1 MTSKINI
8 YKKLK
13 NVNYIYM
20 DKKSD
25 IIDIYS
31 FGIFLNTHL
40 FTYKYIFNN
49 NNLFN
54 SIFFF
59 FAFNLFTKYTFQY
72 SILKLVGNKFWIKN
86 FDDIA
91 MPLLLNSVGNLVT
104 LNMYI
109 HDIII
114 NRTIIELLILI
125 IFNIFLKNNYQN
137 QNQASKMFRFNST
150 MFYFLIYNFL

>member
-1 MTSKINI
+1 
-8 YKKLK
+8 
-13 NVNYIYM
+13 M

-54 SIFFF
+54 FIFYF

-109 HDIII
+109 PDIII
-114 NRTIIELLILI
+114 NRTIIELAILI
-125 IFNIFLKNNYQN
+125 IFNIFLKNNYPN
-137 QNQASKMFRFNST
+137 ENQASKMFRFNST

>member
-1 MTSKINI
+1 
-8 YKKLK
+8 
-13 NVNYIYM
+13 M

-54 SIFFF
+54 SIFYF

-109 HDIII
+109 PDIII
-114 NRTIIELLILI
+114 NRTIIELAILI
-125 IFNIFLKNNYQN
+125 IFNIFLKNNYPN
-137 QNQASKMFRFNST
+137 ENQASKMFRFNST